1 MKKLAICGDS
11 WMTPT
16 LTHPAT
22 HFSEIISKHYNVEL
36 LALSRGGCSNGAIC
50 LQIEESIK
58 QNADFV
64 IIGATTPNRIEI
76 PLPKNKLPKVF
87 LKNWSIFGSVD
98 NHFGNYKKTRGLSNI
113 SYDRHNSQSAKN
125 NFMID
130 PVLISESLNNLLWP
144 ENNVNNYYSLPKET
158 IESLFAYVSCLYDPK
173 FKRQIDCWC
182 ISNALRK
189 LQDNNINFLFLKD
202 SLFNNEFAEDIAW
215 LSEKNI
221 ANIDKMYVFEEG
233 SPVYHTLPKT
243 QIYFAE
249 QFKILIDK
257 LSINT

>member
-16 LTHPAT
+16 LSHPDT
-22 HFSEIISKHYNVEL
+22 HFSEIIAKHYNVEL

-64 IIGATTPNRIEI
+64 IIGATTPDRIEI
-76 PLPKNKLPKVF
+76 PLPKNKLPKLF
-87 LKNWSIFGSVD
+87 LENWSIFGSA
-98 NHFGNYKKTRGLSNI
+98 NTRFGKYKKNRGLSNI
-113 SYDRHNSQSAKN
+113 SYDRHPDLSTQN
-125 NFMID
+125 NFMTD

-144 ENNVNNYYSLPKET
+144 ENNINNYYSLPKET
-158 IESLFAYVSCLYDPK
+158 IESLFAFVSNLYDPA

-189 LQDNNINFLFLKD
+189 LQDNNTNFLFLKN
-202 SLFNNEFAEDIAW
+202 SLFNNEFLEDITW
-215 LSEKNI
+215 IPQKNI
-221 ANIDKMYVFEEG
+221 ANIHRMYVYEEG
-233 SPVYHTLPKT
+233 SPVYHTLPQT

-249 QFKILIDK
+249 QLKKLIDN